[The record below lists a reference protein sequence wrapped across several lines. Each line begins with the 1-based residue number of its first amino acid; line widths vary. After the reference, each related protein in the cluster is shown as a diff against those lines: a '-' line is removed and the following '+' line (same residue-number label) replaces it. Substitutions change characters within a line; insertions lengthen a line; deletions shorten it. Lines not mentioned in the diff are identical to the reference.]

1 VTEATEYLSR
11 IGHAGPV
18 RADSGT
24 LAALHRA
31 HLAAV
36 PYENLGIQLGRVPT
50 LTRGALLHRVVDE
63 RRGGFCFELNGAFG
77 LLLIEL
83 GFRVRFVRA
92 AVNRLRDGES
102 AWGNHLALLVD
113 TERGPMLADVGFGD
127 GFLAPLPLVIGSHR
141 QPPFEFQLR
150 RDLTGVWH
158 LVHHQAG
165 IAPGFEFR
173 TDPLAL
179 ADFAPRCTQLASDPA
194 SSYVRT
200 LTVQQ
205 PRADHALALRARS
218 LTRSTLAGRDTRE
231 LTDVD
236 EFAAVLADEFGLPP
250 LPPAELAELWRR
262 AGEQQTA
269 WAAVQRRNR
278 SELR

>member
-1 VTEATEYLSR
+1 MTEATEYLRR

-18 RADSGT
+18 RADSDT

-31 HLAAV
+31 HLATV
-36 PYENLGIQLGRVPT
+36 PYENLGIQLGRVPA
-50 LTRGALLHRVVDE
+50 LTRDALFRRVVEE
-63 RRGGFCFELNGAFG
+63 RHGGFCFELNGAFG
-77 LLLIEL
+77 LLLREL
-83 GFRVRFVRA
+83 GFSVRLVRA

-102 AWGNHLALLVD
+102 AWGNHLALLVG

-127 GFLAPLPLVIGSHR
+127 GFLAPLPLRIGSHR

-150 RDLTGVWH
+150 RDLSGVWH

-165 IAPGFEFR
+165 LAPGFEFG
-173 TDPLAL
+173 TEPLAL
-179 ADFAPRCTQLASDPA
+179 ADFTPRCTELASDPA
-194 SSYVRT
+194 SPYVRT

-205 PRADHALALRARS
+205 PRADHSLSLRGRS
-218 LTRSTLAGRDTRE
+218 LIRSALAGRDTRE

-250 LPPAELAELWRR
+250 LPPADLATLWRR
-262 AGEQQTA
+262 AGEQQAA
-269 WAAVQRRNR
+269 WNAAQRFRP

>member
-1 VTEATEYLSR
+1 MTGATEYLRR

-18 RADSGT
+18 RADSDT

-31 HLAAV
+31 HLATV
-36 PYENLGIQLGRVPT
+36 PYENLGIQLGRVPA
-50 LTRGALLHRVVDE
+50 LTREALFRRVVDE

-77 LLLIEL
+77 LLLAEL
-83 GFRVRFVRA
+83 GFEVRFVRA

-102 AWGNHLALLVD
+102 AWGNHLALLVG

-127 GFLAPLPLVIGSHR
+127 GFLAPLPLAIGSHP

-150 RDLTGVWH
+150 RDLAGVWH

-173 TDPLAL
+173 TEPSTL
-179 ADFAPRCTQLASDPA
+179 ADFAPRCTALATDPA
-194 SSYVRT
+194 SPFVRT

-205 PRADHALALRARS
+205 PRADHSLSLRARS
-218 LTRSTLAGRDTRE
+218 LTRSALAGRDTRE

-250 LPPAELAELWRR
+250 LPRNEIGQLWHRS
-262 AGEQQTA
+262 GEQQAA
-269 WAAVQRRNR
+269 WLAAQRAAA
-278 SELR
+278 SGLR

>member
-1 VTEATEYLSR
+1 VTETTGYLRR

-18 RADSGT
+18 RPDSDT
-24 LAALHRA
+24 LVALHRA

-36 PYENLGIQLGRVPT
+36 PYENLGIQLGRVPA
-50 LTRGALLHRVVDE
+50 LTRDALFRRVVDE

-77 LLLIEL
+77 LLLTEL
-83 GFRVRFVRA
+83 GFEVRFVRA

-102 AWGNHLALLVD
+102 AWGNHLALLVG

-127 GFLAPLPLVIGSHR
+127 GFLAPLPLVIASHR

-173 TDPLAL
+173 TDPLTL
-179 ADFAPRCTQLASDPA
+179 ADFAPRCTALATDPA
-194 SSYVRT
+194 SPYVRT

-205 PRADHALALRARS
+205 PRADHSLSLRARS
-218 LTRSTLAGRDTRE
+218 LIRSALTGRDIRE

-236 EFAAVLADEFGLPP
+236 EFAAVLADEFGLPA
-250 LPPAELAELWRR
+250 LPPAELAQLWRR
-262 AGEQQTA
+262 TGAQQAA
-269 WAAVQRRNR
+269 WNAAPR
-278 SELR
+278 S